1 MRRSITTI
9 MLMLVA
15 MHVRLGAAQIPLPE
29 VSARA
34 AARSTANSSR
44 SAPPVW
50 APPVRSAGNLPAGG
64 PRSAGW
70 PAPDERFRAGGV
82 SPRAAQGAGA
92 AVALQGVEMPGH
104 ARGGATEPV
113 RQAAHFEAV
122 GGSAGAAPKGG
133 ASGSEQSK
141 VPLSG
146 RQTQPSMR
154 LPRHGESSLP
164 PGGKPAA
171 GLGSLVTVGGS
182 LAVVLGLFL
191 MVAWLLTPLPSEVV
205 EVLGR
210 APLAGRQ
217 QLHLLRC
224 GRKLLLVSV
233 TPAGAET
240 LTEISE
246 PEEVDRLAGLCQQA
260 RPGSATQAFR
270 QVFEQFTGRYAG
282 DSEAEAEFAR
292 GYQAGRDSAALDSSG
307 EQIHG

>member
-1 MRRSITTI
+1 
-9 MLMLVA
+9 
-15 MHVRLGAAQIPLPE
+15 
-29 VSARA
+29 
-34 AARSTANSSR
+34 
-44 SAPPVW
+44 
-50 APPVRSAGNLPAGG
+50 
-64 PRSAGW
+64 
-70 PAPDERFRAGGV
+70 
-82 SPRAAQGAGA
+82 
-92 AVALQGVEMPGH
+92 
-104 ARGGATEPV
+104 
-113 RQAAHFEAV
+113 
-122 GGSAGAAPKGG
+122 
-133 ASGSEQSK
+133 

-191 MVAWLLTPLPSEVV
+191 MVAWLMRRAAPKSLTPLPSEVV